1 MKQKEMFAVTKS
13 KIDQGLPEI
22 WKNELNDAMKPDLP
36 NLMKNLFVDPFG
48 QPGNALNGLLNKVA
62 QLMRM
67 QGVAQENIKAAL
79 IIFSVLC
86 SAKTGMPLS
95 IMLRV
100 DEDKAVAEHL
110 LTSCLKMVPP
120 SLCLE
125 FHNQKVDD
133 LFSAGD
139 YFRNKVLIYRDL
151 C

>member
-1 MKQKEMFAVTKS
+1 
-13 KIDQGLPEI
+13 
-22 WKNELNDAMKPDLP
+22 MKPNLP
-36 NLMKNLFVDPFG
+36 DLMKGLLVDPFG
-48 QPGNALNGLLNKVA
+48 QPGHALEGLLNKVA

-133 LFSAGD
+133 LYSAGD
-139 YFRNKVLIYRDL
+139 HFRNKVLICRDL
-151 C
+151 KSLKKIESPFNPI